1 MQMADTDNIN
11 AEIQQ
16 SLENFT
22 RHFEAFISNQFN
34 EMRSCGFFDAVPDEF
49 LANLVNVTNMI
60 TFDAGDTIIS
70 ENDAMGSF
78 YVVLFGSA
86 SVYVKQKKV
95 GNILRGECIG
105 EGAFFAK
112 HQKRSASVKADG
124 KVIVLEITKQ
134 NIDAIDR
141 ETQKHLNK
149 ALLQAMINKLQAA
162 NATIV
167 SLMAKRERANG
178 LRSIDLSLHDA

>member
-1 MQMADTDNIN
+1 MADTDNIN

-22 RHFEAFISNQFN
+22 RHFDAFISDQFS
-34 EMRSCGFFDAVPDEF
+34 EMRSCAFFDAVPDEF
-49 LANLVNVTNMI
+49 LSNLVNVTNMLA
-60 TFDAGDTIIS
+60 FDAGETIIS

-78 YVVLFGSA
+78 YVVLFGTA

-95 GNILRGECIG
+95 GNIFRGECIG

-124 KVIVLEITKQ
+124 KVIVLEITKR

-141 ETQKHLNK
+141 ETQKYLNK
-149 ALLQAMINKLQAA
+149 ALLQAMFNKLQAA
-162 NATIV
+162 NGKIV
-167 SLMAKRERANG
+167 SLMTARERSND
-178 LRSIDLSLHDA
+178 LRPIDLKLNGV